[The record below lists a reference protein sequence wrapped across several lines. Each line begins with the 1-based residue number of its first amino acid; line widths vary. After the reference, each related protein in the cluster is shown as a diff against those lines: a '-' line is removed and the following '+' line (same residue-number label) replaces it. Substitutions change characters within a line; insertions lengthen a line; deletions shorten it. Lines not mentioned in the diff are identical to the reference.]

1 MNFTMKYIEYD
12 RTEITG
18 DNAIVYYFAESEQSI
33 EVDLHK
39 YWMQNVPQTVDV
51 QFDPPNEPMLVNMTY
66 EEFLNEIEENN
77 RVYIYDI
84 LREKLGKQIEII

>member
-1 MNFTMKYIEYD
+1 MTIEYD

-18 DNAIVYYFAESEQSI
+18 DNATIYYLDDSNFECHIQ
-33 EVDLHK
+33 VDLHK
-39 YWMQNVPQTVDV
+39 FWMQNVPQTVDV
-51 QFDPPNEPMLVNMTY
+51 QFNPPNEPMIVNMTY

>member
-1 MNFTMKYIEYD
+1 MTIEYD

-18 DNAIVYYFAESEQSI
+18 DNATIYYFDITVFCCI

-39 YWMQNVPQTVDV
+39 YWLQNQPQTVDV
-51 QFDPPNEPMLVNMTY
+51 QFNPPNEPMLVNMTY